1 VRFFDLAE
9 SNFVRFDTYQ
19 FLQKQCN
26 ANTVHHWRVDVY
38 LMPREMERLTIF
50 TAAEIARRRKEK
62 GLKLNVPE
70 AIAYITDA
78 LIEGARE
85 DKSVAQLMS
94 EGATLLTAADVLPG
108 VPELVPL
115 IQVEAHFADGTK
127 LISVHNPIR
136 SAGI

>member
-1 VRFFDLAE
+1 
-9 SNFVRFDTYQ
+9 
-19 FLQKQCN
+19 
-26 ANTVHHWRVDVY
+26 VY
-38 LMPREMERLTIF
+38 LTPREMERLTIF

-78 LIEGARE
+78 MIEGARE

-94 EGATLLTAADVLPG
+94 EGATLLTIEDVLPG
-108 VPELVPL
+108 VTELIPL

-127 LISVHNPIR
+127 LISIHNPIR
-136 SAGI
+136 SVGV

>member
-1 VRFFDLAE
+1 VGEQALR
-9 SNFVRFDTYQ
+9 
-19 FLQKQCN
+19 
-26 ANTVHHWRVDVY
+26 RVDVY
-38 LMPREMERLTIF
+38 LTPREMERLTIF

-78 LIEGARE
+78 MIEGARE

-94 EGATLLTAADVLPG
+94 EGATLLTIEDVLPG
-108 VPELVPL
+108 VTELIPL

-127 LISVHNPIR
+127 LISIHNPIR
-136 SAGI
+136 SVGV